1 MAFPVRATAFAPG
14 SIGNLGPG
22 LDVLGCAVEGAGD
35 SVTAEFSDTPGITI
49 LDPGHPSL
57 SSDPRSHASSIAALA
72 VVRRATHIGA
82 TTPAGGI
89 ALRVHKGLP
98 LAAGQGGSAASA
110 VAGATAVN
118 ALIGGPLDRDGLLEA
133 ALYAETQVAGRHLDN
148 IAPSYM
154 GGIVLIRSLDPIDV
168 ISIPVPPELRLVL
181 ASPAQGLRTAQARA
195 VLPVEVSLSVAL
207 HQAAQ
212 VAGIVAALFAG
223 DLALLGRCI
232 DDRIAEPA
240 RAGLLPGFLK
250 AKQAALGA
258 GALGV
263 SISGSGPTAFAL
275 CNAESVAAKV
285 AQAMCDAY
293 QNAGLA
299 CVARVSRPD
308 LTGARVETFMRT

>member
-1 MAFPVRATAFAPG
+1 MPFPVRATAFAPG

-35 SVTAEFSDTPGITI
+35 SVTAVFTETPGVTI
-49 LDPGHPSL
+49 LESGHPSL
-57 SSDPRSHASSIAALA
+57 STDPTRHASAIAALA
-72 VVRRATHIGA
+72 VVRRATHMGA

-89 ALRVHKGLP
+89 ALRVTKGLP
-98 LAAGQGGSAASA
+98 LSAGQGGSAASA

-118 ALIGGPLDRDGLLEA
+118 ALIGSPLGRDELLEA
-133 ALYAETQVAGRHLDN
+133 ALFAETQVAGRHLDN
-148 IAPSYM
+148 IAPSCM

-168 ISIPVPPELRLVL
+168 VSIPVPPSLCFVL
-181 ASPAQGLRTAQARA
+181 ASPAQSLRTADARA
-195 VLPVEVSLSVAL
+195 VLPVEVSLNVAL

-212 VAGIVAALFAG
+212 VAGIVAALYAA

-240 RAGLLPGFLK
+240 RAALLPGFLK
-250 AKQAALGA
+250 AKKAALTA

-263 SISGSGPTAFAL
+263 SISGAGPTAFAI
-275 CNAESVAAKV
+275 CDAESTGAAV
-285 AQAMCDAY
+285 AQSMCDAY

-299 CVARVSRPD
+299 CVARVTRPD
-308 LTGARVETFMRT
+308 LTGARVETFMHA